1 MSAPVSAPN
10 PGPDASPAAAAAAAA
25 AASLSGNSS
34 PRLLAGVRV
43 LDLSRVLAGPWAG
56 QMLADYGAEVIK
68 VERPGNG
75 DDTRAWGPPW
85 WGEGEAKVAA
95 YFICANR
102 GKRSVAI
109 DIASPEGIAQV
120 QELARDAD
128 VLIEN
133 YKVGQLA
140 KYGLDAASLQALN
153 PKLIYCSI
161 TGYGQSGPLSHKAG
175 YDFAI
180 QAEAGLMSVTG
191 EPGGEPQK
199 VGVAVTDLMT
209 GVYATT
215 AILAALYE
223 RERTGRGRVI
233 DAALFD
239 VQVAM
244 LANQASNQLIGNKTP
259 TRMGNAHPNIVPYQ
273 VFATGDG
280 HMVLAVGND
289 GQFARFC
296 EAAGHAAVSRDERFS
311 SNPAR
316 VAHRPTLVPLIA
328 QWLLE
333 RDTADWVDLLDQ
345 AGVPCAPILDIGQV
359 MAHPH
364 VAARGMRL
372 PCPDADAAP
381 MMANPMLFDGLR
393 PTADLPPPALGQHAA
408 AWISRTRPTTPPG
421 VHDDT
426 QDRR

>member
-1 MSAPVSAPN
+1 MDHSHARAP
-10 PGPDASPAAAAAAAA
+10 GIASGAGETLHP
-25 AASLSGNSS
+25 
-34 PRLLAGVRV
+34 LAGVRV

-56 QMLADYGAEVIK
+56 QLLADYGADVLK
-68 VERPGNG
+68 VERPGAG
-75 DDTRAWGPPW
+75 DDTRTWGPPW
-85 WGEGEAKVAA
+85 WGEGEKRVAA

-109 DIASPEGIAQV
+109 DIASPEGIQQV
-120 QELARDAD
+120 QALVRDAD

-140 KYGLDAASLQALN
+140 RYGLDAASLRAIN
-153 PKLIYCSI
+153 PRLIYCSI
-161 TGYGQSGPLSHKAG
+161 TGYGQNGPLSHKAG

-180 QAEAGLMSVTG
+180 QAEAGLMSITG
-191 EPGGEPQK
+191 EKGAEPQK

-223 RERTGRGRVI
+223 RQQTGRGRTI

-244 LANQASNQLIGNKTP
+244 LANQGSNQLIGNTTP

-273 VFATGDG
+273 VFPTRDG

-296 EAAGHAAVSRDERFS
+296 EAAGQGLVSGDARYS
-311 SNPAR
+311 TNPAR
-316 VAHRPTLVPLIA
+316 VENRQSLVPMITGWTL
-328 QWLLE
+328 Q
-333 RDTADWVDLLDQ
+333 RDTSEWVRVLDSS
-345 AGVPCAPILDIGQV
+345 GVPCSPILDITQV

-364 VAARGMRL
+364 VAARGMKL
-372 PCPDADAAP
+372 ESSDPSIPP
-381 MMANPMLFDGLR
+381 MVANPMLMDGVR
-393 PTADLPPPALGQHAA
+393 PKADLPPPELGAHQAT
-408 AWISRTRPTTPPG
+408 WKG
-421 VHDDT
+421 VA
-426 QDRR
+426 

>member
-1 MSAPVSAPN
+1 MMPN
-10 PGPDASPAAAAAAAA
+10 TPPAA
-25 AASLSGNSS
+25 GDTGET
-34 PRLLAGVRV
+34 PRPLAGVRV

-56 QMLADYGAEVIK
+56 QMLADYGADVIK
-68 VERPGNG
+68 VERPGAG

-85 WGEGEAKVAA
+85 WGTGEDRVAA
-95 YFICANR
+95 YFLCANR

-109 DIASPEGIAQV
+109 DIASPEGIERV
-120 QELARDAD
+120 RELAREAD

-140 KYGLDAASLQALN
+140 KYGLDATSLQAIN
-153 PKLIYCSI
+153 PRLIYCSI
-161 TGYGQSGPLSHKAG
+161 TGYGQNGPLSHKAG

-180 QAEAGLMSVTG
+180 QAEAGLMSITG
-191 EPGGEPQK
+191 DKGAEPQK

-215 AILAALYE
+215 AILAALHE
-223 RERTGRGRVI
+223 RARSGRGRVI
-233 DAALFD
+233 DASLFD

-244 LANQASNQLIGNKTP
+244 LANQAANQLIGNKTP

-273 VFATGDG
+273 VFPTRDG

-296 EAAGHAAVSRDERFS
+296 EAAGHPAVSRDIRFS
-311 SNPAR
+311 TNPAR
-316 VAHRPTLVPLIA
+316 VEHRQTLVPMLTEWTL
-328 QWLLE
+328 Q
-333 RDTADWVDLLDQ
+333 RDTADWGRLLDQ
-345 AGVPCAPILDIGQV
+345 AAVPCSPILDIAQV

-372 PCPDADAAP
+372 DPGDSGAP
-381 MMANPMLFDGLR
+381 PMVANPMLFDGLR
-393 PTADLPPPALGQHAA
+393 PTAPLPPPTLNSDEGHWRAV
-408 AWISRTRPTTPPG
+408 T
-421 VHDDT
+421 D
-426 QDRR
+426 